1 MSSLSPEATSR
12 EIRTQDGR
20 IHFHDAGEG
29 HPIVLLHGSGP
40 GATAW
45 GNFAPNIDHLA
56 ERFRVLAVDLPGW
69 GGSEAVPMS
78 ERDHPGAVI
87 RLLDELGIEKAALVG
102 NSMGGVVSLT
112 TAALH
117 KDRVSHLITMGP
129 ASKPRPGLFAAGGG
143 PSEGMKILF
152 KGYADPSVETM
163 AKLVDVMTY
172 GSDFAS
178 EELIKQRADGA
189 QVNPQHLQHFM
200 EGVAEGRTPITRWA
214 TPEELMGIAAP
225 TLLIHG
231 RDDRVVHFESSL
243 ELVSLIPDSRLVL
256 LNRCGHWAQLEH
268 AAEFNRLVADF
279 VAHS

>member
-1 MSSLSPEATSR
+1 MSSPSREATSR
-12 EIRTQDGR
+12 EVHTQDGK
-20 IHFHDAGEG
+20 IHFHDVGEG

-45 GNFAPNIDHLA
+45 SNFTPNIPHLA

-78 ERDHPGAVI
+78 ERDHPGAVV

-152 KGYADPSVETM
+152 QGYADPSVETM

-172 GSDFAS
+172 SAEFAT
-178 EELIKQRADGA
+178 EDLIKQRAEGA
-189 QVNPQHLQHFM
+189 QANLQHLEHFR

-214 TPEELMGIAAP
+214 TPEELMGVTAP

-268 AAEFNRLVADF
+268 AAEFNRLVTDF
-279 VAHS
+279 VTHN